1 MLFTKLK
8 RVAAAFLAAGWL
20 TGAVFSGCTT
30 LVRLPTGQ
38 IDVSEDGVSID
49 FPGAL
54 VTVSHEQIV
63 VDLLGLE
70 VEFDID

>member
-1 MLFTKLK
+1 MLFTRLK
-8 RVAAAFLAAGWL
+8 RVAAACLAAGWL

-30 LVRLPTGQ
+30 FVRLPTGR
-38 IDVSEDGVSID
+38 IDVSEDGVFID

-54 VTVSHEQIV
+54 VTVTHEQIV

-70 VEFDID
+70 VEFDND